1 MMNNEYIA
9 KIFEGGYSGNPLNE
23 ILLLA
28 SIISPAVDS
37 VLIRDM
43 DKDLSSFFSGTHPFF
58 KKNTL
63 KYHDL
68 RHSKMVVLAT
78 IRLFHGLY
86 CNNIPINND
95 TLTKGLLSAY
105 FHDTGMLLQEG
116 DDAQSGAEYMA
127 NHEQRSVY
135 FLEQYGMLKNLDRKI
150 LEDCA
155 AIIQYTDLSVDPATF
170 CYHSEEVV
178 LAGRVVGT
186 ADILA
191 QMADRYYLEALPV
204 LYREIKRGGTGNFAS
219 ALDLMQH
226 TMNFYHNIAL
236 KRLQVTF
243 GGTAK
248 SMQVHFRER
257 YSINRN
263 LYTEYIDKNIKY
275 LSKILRY
282 CEADAGCIEQYLRRK
297 PPTI

>member
-1 MMNNEYIA
+1 MNNEYIT

-23 ILLLA
+23 ILFLA
-28 SIISPAVDS
+28 SIISPVIDNS
-37 VLIRDM
+37 LIRETDG
-43 DKDLSSFFSGTHPFF
+43 DLASFFSGTHPFF

-63 KYHDL
+63 KYHNL

-78 IRLFHGLY
+78 IRLFHGLH
-86 CNNIPINND
+86 CNKIPINNT

-116 DDAQSGAEYMA
+116 EEAKSGAEYIT
-127 NHEQRSVY
+127 NHEQRSIF
-135 FLEQYGMLKNLDRKI
+135 FLEQYGTLKNLDKKI
-150 LEDCA
+150 VEDCA
-155 AIIQYTDLSVDPATF
+155 AIIQYTDLSVDPSTF
-170 CYHSEEVV
+170 SRHSREIA

-204 LYREIKRGGTGNFAS
+204 LYRELKKGGSGNYIS

-236 KRLQVTF
+236 KRLQITF
-243 GGTAK
+243 GDTSR

-257 YSINRN
+257 YSIDRN
-263 LYTEYIDKNIKY
+263 LYIENIDKNVNY
-275 LSKILRY
+275 LNKILQH
-282 CEADAGCIEQYLRRK
+282 CETDTGCLDQFLRRK
-297 PPTI
+297 PPTT

>member
-1 MMNNEYIA
+1 MNNEYIT

-23 ILLLA
+23 ILFLA
-28 SIISPAVDS
+28 SIISPGVDNA
-37 VLIRDM
+37 LIRDM
-43 DKDLSSFFSGTHPFF
+43 DRDLSSFFSGKHPLF

-86 CNNIPINND
+86 CNNTPVHND

-116 DDAQSGAEYMA
+116 EDAQSGAEYMA
-127 NHEQRSVY
+127 NHEQRSVH
-135 FLEQYGMLKNLDRKI
+135 FLEQYGELKNLDRKI
-150 LEDCA
+150 VDDCA
-155 AIIQYTDLSVDPATF
+155 AIIQYTDLSADPATF
-170 CYHSEEVV
+170 FRHPEEIM

-191 QMADRYYLEALPV
+191 QMADRYYLEALPI
-204 LYREIKRGGTGNFAS
+204 LYREIKKGGTSRFVS

-226 TMNFYHNIAL
+226 TVTFYHNIAL
-236 KRLQVTF
+236 KRLRITF
-243 GGTAK
+243 ADTSR

-257 YSINRN
+257 YSIDRN
-263 LYTEYIDKNIKY
+263 LYTDYIDKNINY
-275 LSKILRY
+275 LNKILQY
-282 CEADAGCIEQYLRRK
+282 CETDTGCIDQYLRRK
-297 PPTI
+297 PPVI

>member
-1 MMNNEYIA
+1 MNNKYIT

-23 ILLLA
+23 ILFLA
-28 SIISPAVDS
+28 SIISPAVDN

-43 DKDLSSFFSGTHPFF
+43 DRDLSSFFSGTHPLF

-78 IRLFHGLY
+78 IRLFHGLH
-86 CNNIPINND
+86 CNNIPVNND

-116 DDAQSGAEYMA
+116 EEAKSGAEYMA

-135 FLEQYGMLKNLDRKI
+135 FLEQYSILKNLDRKI
-150 LEDCA
+150 VKDCA
-155 AIIQYTDLSVDPATF
+155 AIIQYTDLSVDPGAF
-170 CYHSEEVV
+170 SHHSEEVN

-191 QMADRYYLEALPV
+191 QMADRYYLEALPI
-204 LYREIKRGGTGNFAS
+204 LYREIKKGGTGNFES

-236 KRLQVTF
+236 KRLQITF
-243 GGTAK
+243 ADTSR

-257 YSINRN
+257 YSIDRN
-263 LYTEYIDKNIKY
+263 LYTEYVNKNMQY
-275 LSKILRY
+275 LNKILQY
-282 CEADAGCIEQYLRRK
+282 CEADTGCIEQYLRRK
-297 PPTI
+297 PPAV